1 MTPMRSLFSI
11 FLMLCLNPSYAQEIK
26 KEQLTER
33 ERLYWDA
40 GNKKIR
46 ARGAYYQD
54 DIVGVTNEK
63 HGKWWFYDSKGNL
76 TEEQYFYR
84 GRIHGKQ
91 LSYHPHKKIAS
102 ESHFVFNVA
111 DSIFREWNT
120 EGQLIV
126 EGMYEM
132 GSPSGEW
139 TYFYN
144 DGALKSR
151 KKISN
156 DTVYLID
163 HYTSDT
169 LHSQVVKAGEGEIKS
184 FYVSGGL
191 KEFYTYSQG
200 LKTGPFEERLANGI
214 ISILGSFNR
223 GLKDGKWT
231 FYFPNGRIEKCV
243 NYKKDTLNGAYL
255 VMNADATINTIGNYQ
270 SGKKHG
276 DWTWYNENKSLEME
290 GGFIEGLQH
299 GEWKYYFSSG
309 ELSYNANFNRGAR
322 SGQWTYFFK
331 DGTLFKEGKYLND
344 QKEGLWITNY
354 ESGVLLMTGVYSK
367 GKEQGIWLNYWE
379 NGNIKNKA
387 EFKNGVLNGAWVSY
401 SPNKNILLTGKY
413 KNGLKSGEWKTF
425 NDKNKLLL
433 LENFKVIKS
442 EDSKNEII
450 VIGRNQEVSVLH
462 GPFESYSETDF
473 AIKASGTYKKG
484 KKNGTFIDYYP
495 GGVVPTIVAQ
505 YKEGNLDGLF
515 QQFSRRG
522 NIRHQIEYKNNL
534 KDGAFL
540 IFNESGKVIVRK
552 SFYKGREI
560 RN

>member
-1 MTPMRSLFSI
+1 MTAIRLLFSM
-11 FLMLCLNPSYAQEIK
+11 FLILCLNPSYAQEIK
-26 KEQLTER
+26 QEQLTER

-54 DIVGVTNEK
+54 EIVGVTNEK
-63 HGKWWFYDSKGNL
+63 HGKWWFYDAKGNL

-91 LSYHPHKKIAS
+91 LSFHLNKKIAS
-102 ESHFVFNVA
+102 ESYFVFNVA
-111 DSIFREWNT
+111 DSIFREWNAD
-120 EGQLIV
+120 GQLIV
-126 EGMYEM
+126 EGLYEM
-132 GSPSGEW
+132 GSPNGVW
-139 TYFYN
+139 NYFYN
-144 DGALKSR
+144 DGAIKSR

-163 HYTSDT
+163 HFTSDT
-169 LHSQVVKAGEGEIKS
+169 LHAQVVKAGEGEIKS

-191 KEFYTYSQG
+191 KEFYTYSKG

-214 ISILGSFNR
+214 ISILGNFNR

-243 NYKKDTLNGAYL
+243 NYSKDDLNGAYL
-255 VMNADATINTIGNYQ
+255 VMNSDSTINTIGNYQ

-276 DWTWYNENKSLEME
+276 DWTWFNDKKSVEMK
-290 GGFIEGLQH
+290 GSFTEGLQH

-309 ELSYNANFNRGAR
+309 EISYNAQFNRGAR
-322 SGQWTYFFK
+322 SGKWTYFFK
-331 DGTLFKEGKYLND
+331 DGTLFKEGKYLKD
-344 QKEGLWITNY
+344 LKEGLWRTNY

-367 GKEQGIWLNYWE
+367 GKEEGIWLNYWE
-379 NGNIKNKA
+379 NGTVKNKA
-387 EFKNGVLNGAWVSY
+387 EFKNGILNGAWVSY

-413 KNGLKSGEWKTF
+413 KNGLKSGEWQTF
-425 NDKNKLLL
+425 NDKQKLLL

-442 EDSKNEII
+442 KDSENEIVI
-450 VIGRNQEVSVLH
+450 IGRNEDVSVLH
-462 GPFESYSETDF
+462 GPFESYSETDY
-473 AIKASGTYKKG
+473 AIKASGSYKKG

-505 YKEGNLDGLF
+505 YKEGKLDGLF

-534 KDGAFL
+534 KDGNFL

-552 SFYKGREI
+552 TFFKGREI

>member
-1 MTPMRSLFSI
+1 MTAQRSLLSLCFI
-11 FLMLCLNPSYAQEIK
+11 LCLNSFYAQELK
-26 KEQLTER
+26 QEHLTDR

-54 DIVGVTNEK
+54 EIVGVTTEK
-63 HGKWWFYDSKGNL
+63 HGKWWFYDAKGSL

-91 LSYHPHKKIAS
+91 LSYHLNKRIAS

-111 DSIFREWNT
+111 DSVFREWN
-120 EGQLIV
+120 EDGKLIV
-126 EGMYEM
+126 EGLYEM
-132 GSPSGEW
+132 GSPNGEW
-139 TYFYN
+139 KYFYE

-151 KKISN
+151 KQISN
-156 DTVYLID
+156 DTVYMID
-163 HYTSDT
+163 HYTGDS

-191 KEFYTYSQG
+191 KEYYTYSKG

-214 ISILGSFNR
+214 ISILGGFNR

-243 NYKKDTLNGAYL
+243 NYKKDKLNGSYL
-255 VMNADATINTIGNYQ
+255 VMNSDSTINTVGNYQ
-270 SGKKHG
+270 AGKKDG
-276 DWTWYNENKSLEME
+276 DWIWYNENKTLEMK
-290 GGFIEGLQH
+290 GSFSGGLQD

-309 ELSYNANFNRGAR
+309 ELSYNAGFNRGSR

-331 DGTLFKEGKYLND
+331 DGTLFKEGKYLKNMKD
-344 QKEGLWITNY
+344 GLWRTNY
-354 ESGVLLMTGVYSK
+354 ESGNLLMTGLYSK
-367 GKEQGIWLNYWE
+367 GKEQGVWLNYWE
-379 NGNIKNKA
+379 NGTKKNKA
-387 EFKNGVLNGAWVSY
+387 EFKNGILNGVWASY
-401 SPNKNILLTGKY
+401 SPNENLLLTGKY

-425 NDKNKLLL
+425 DDKSKLLL

-442 EDSKNEII
+442 QDRKNEIVI
-450 VIGRNQEVSVLH
+450 IGRNQEVSVLH
-462 GPFESYSETDF
+462 GSFESYSETDY
-473 AIKASGTYKKG
+473 AIKASGSYKKG

-505 YKEGNLDGLF
+505 YKDGDLHGLF

-534 KDGAFL
+534 KDGAFI
-540 IFNESGKVIVRK
+540 IFNDSGKVVVRK
-552 SFYKGREI
+552 NFYKGREL